1 MNDEQILRKLAEIEG
16 YTVHELGFCPHASPN
31 GDVMERG
38 AWGLYVDD
46 PVVRNKY
53 MLFNPLDNAEQ
64 VLVLVE
70 KYRLEICPAWE
81 SLRSGEL
88 GWKWDVTNIGQ
99 VYVNDPD
106 LKRAICLAIIGS
118 KAVEKAA

>member
-16 YTVHELGFCPHASPN
+16 YTVHELGFGPHASPN

-53 MLFNPLDNAEQ
+53 MLFNPLDDGGKA
-64 VLVLVE
+64 LALVE
-70 KYRLEICPAWE
+70 KYSVCCYTDPE
-81 SLRSGEL
+81 
-88 GWKWDVTNIGQ
+88 GWWALVWPNLQQDSRVQ
-99 VYVNDPD
+99 DPN
-106 LKRAICLAIIGS
+106 LKRAICLAIIES